1 MVCNVGF
8 AKDLTGTKLL
18 CSAFKNSERGD
29 PRDQKFLGFEFIS
42 DKEAKRYKVDGF
54 YFIDE
59 VFYEYKVS
67 IDKIDFYSKKK
78 GLGSDSHY
86 SLDRAE
92 LFIYRWGCEILD
104 DSINLK
110 ELMEKKMWM
119 YWLKSTFIPTS
130 RRRSI
135 CITDYILLK
144 EVEYLTKLY

>member
-1 MVCNVGF
+1 MSKRQKNVV
-8 AKDLTGTKLL
+8 AK
-18 CSAFKNSERGD
+18 
-29 PRDQKFLGFEFIS
+29 DQKFLGFVFIS

-67 IDKIDFYSKKK
+67 IDKIDFYSKEK

-92 LFIYRWGCEILD
+92 LFIYSWACEILD

-110 ELMEKKMWM
+110 ELMEKK
-119 YWLKSTFIPTS
+119 S
-130 RRRSI
+130 
-135 CITDYILLK
+135 K
-144 EVEYLTKLY
+144 ENKKKQEKLNKI

>member
-1 MVCNVGF
+1 MKKFLGILVLGLLWCNVGF

-18 CSAFKNSERGD
+18 CSAFANSERGD
-29 PRDQKFLGFEFIS
+29 PKDQKFLEFEFIS

-67 IDKIDFYSKKK
+67 IDKIDFYSKEK

-92 LFIYRWGCEILD
+92 LFIYSWACEILD

-110 ELMEKKMWM
+110 ELMEKK
-119 YWLKSTFIPTS
+119 S
-130 RRRSI
+130 
-135 CITDYILLK
+135 K
-144 EVEYLTKLY
+144 ENKKKQEKLNKI